1 MTNVMTTAWEIAYE
15 GVENFGGKVKEY
27 FAEALKMAWELIK
40 GGKVEVKTEDELT
53 YTEVTKE
60 MTKVE
65 QLEVTLNNLLVT
77 DKLSEGNKVTDPEY
91 YEWYVKNK
99 KQSFNAVENVS
110 VAKTIFFEVE
120 TDQGV
125 KYYVTDG
132 MKYDDTWFF
141 IEVSEEHFNNIN

>member
-1 MTNVMTTAWEIAYE
+1 
-15 GVENFGGKVKEY
+15 
-27 FAEALKMAWELIK
+27 MAWKLIK
-40 GGKVEVKTEDELT
+40 GGKEEVKTENELT

-65 QLEVTLNNLLVT
+65 QLEVTLKNLLVT

-91 YEWYVKNK
+91 YEWYLENK
-99 KQSFNAVENVS
+99 KQSFNEVKNVS
-110 VAKTIFFEVE
+110 VAKTIFFKVE

-125 KYYVTDG
+125 KYYVADE

-141 IEVSEEHFNNIN
+141 VEVSAEHFNNID